1 MDERSAAHGV
11 AALVSARSAQPS
23 SGATIVSRVPAALS
37 VRALA
42 DREYESD
49 ARALLMR
56 WVGLA
61 SSRSFGLSQHSIPL
75 EYYSNPPQFDGV
87 LTAQCDRP
95 QRSNGFEKLPIDPY
109 RRLVL

>member
-11 AALVSARSAQPS
+11 AALVSAGSAQPS

-42 DREYESD
+42 DCEYESD

-56 WVGLA
+56 GLV
-61 SSRSFGLSQHSIPL
+61 SRAAGHSGFHSIPFHSSIIL
-75 EYYSNPPQFDGV
+75 N
-87 LTAQCDRP
+87 
-95 QRSNGFEKLPIDPY
+95 
-109 RRLVL
+109 RRD

>member
-11 AALVSARSAQPS
+11 VALVSAGSAQPS

-61 SSRSFGLSQHSIPL
+61 SSRSFGLSQHSIPF
-75 EYYSNPPQFDGV
+75 EYYSKPPRLIRWSTHSTV
-87 LTAQCDRP
+87 RP
-95 QRSNGFEKLPIDPY
+95 QRSNGFEELPISTTGA
-109 RRLVL
+109 